1 VVGQK
6 DLMMAENQ
14 KDSDL
19 KKIQELIEVMKAN
32 DLLELEVK
40 HGEDKILLKRTPPA
54 QAVSPGIAAL
64 PMIGTHVP
72 GAAAMPGQPAG
83 QPAADKGNLVE
94 IKSPLVGTF
103 YAKPSPDSEP
113 YVEFNSHVG
122 LQTVV
127 CIIEAM
133 KVMNEI
139 KAETSGTVVEI
150 LVNNGQAVE
159 YGQVLF
165 RVKPD

>member
-1 VVGQK
+1 
-6 DLMMAENQ
+6 MAENQ

-19 KKIQELIEVMKAN
+19 QKIRELIDVMKAN
-32 DLLELEVK
+32 DLFELEIM
-40 HGEDKILLKRTPPA
+40 HGEDKILLKRMPPA
-54 QAVSPGIAAL
+54 HAVSPAITAL
-64 PMIGTHVP
+64 PVIGAHVP
-72 GAAAMPGQPAG
+72 PAAPGQTAAAAQH
-83 QPAADKGNLVE
+83 PAADKGNLIE

-113 YVEFNSHVG
+113 YIELSSHVG
-122 LQTVV
+122 PQTVV

-139 KAETSGTVVEI
+139 KAETSGTIVEI
-150 LVNNGQAVE
+150 AVNNGQAVE